1 MAKFL
6 NFAKCFVRNNVCEI
20 QYFEPILWKIACKM
34 CLKSQIQCSKDVEAK
49 INREFCQ
56 ILRLVFSENFRFA
69 FREIFCFE
77 FRKILCYISRKI
89 FRKVLQTVGNSSL
102 VFLIRKKI
110 YMILA
115 CYFAKKILWNIA
127 CEILKFVRNWT
138 NVFWAFH
145 Q

>member
-1 MAKFL
+1 
-6 NFAKCFVRNNVCEI
+6 
-20 QYFEPILWKIACKM
+20 M

-102 VFLIRKKI
+102 VFLITKKKYI
-110 YMILA
+110 
-115 CYFAKKILWNIA
+115 
-127 CEILKFVRNWT
+127 
-138 NVFWAFH
+138 
-145 Q
+145 